1 MTQLNPPPSHRS
13 PLVSY
18 FAAALARTGDSWT
31 GVEVDLDEIED
42 IEALTD
48 LMRDLTGDSP
58 GPALLML
65 EEDDEYVAIVRV
77 DGGANGLGEPRV
89 FLSDRRAV
97 QGSDVA
103 AMLWEDADSDEEDEA
118 EDDDEGTRPVAEP
131 VGDTELLADLGTPG
145 ETLVGLCAGEG
156 LLPAD
161 VLTDVSERAG
171 CADVLEELREG

>member
-1 MTQLNPPPSHRS
+1 M
-13 PLVSY
+13 SY
-18 FAAALARTGDSWT
+18 FAVALARTGESWT
-31 GVEVDLDEIED
+31 GAEVDLDEVED

-48 LMRDLTGDSP
+48 LMRDLTGEGA

-77 DGGANGLGEPRV
+77 DGGTGGLGEPRV

-103 AMLWEDADSDEEDEA
+103 AMLWEEADDEEDE
-118 EDDDEGTRPVAEP
+118 DDDEEDEGTRPVAEP
-131 VGDTELLADLGTPG
+131 VGDAELLADLGTPG
-145 ETLVGLCAGEG
+145 PELVDLCAEEG

-161 VLTDVSERAG
+161 VLTTVCERAG

>member
-1 MTQLNPPPSHRS
+1 
-13 PLVSY
+13 VSY
-18 FAAALARTGDSWT
+18 FAAALARTGESWT
-31 GVEVDLDEIED
+31 GVEVDLDELED

-48 LMRDLTGDSP
+48 LMRDLSGEGA

-77 DGGANGLGEPRV
+77 DGGTGGLGEPRV

-103 AMLWEDADSDEEDEA
+103 AMLWEEA
-118 EDDDEGTRPVAEP
+118 EDEDDEDDDEDDEGTRPVAEP
-131 VGDTELLADLGTPG
+131 VGDAELLADLGTPAAQ
-145 ETLVGLCAGEG
+145 LVDLCAEEG

-161 VLTDVSERAG
+161 VLTSVCERAG

>member
-1 MTQLNPPPSHRS
+1 M
-13 PLVSY
+13 SY
-18 FAAALARTGDSWT
+18 FAVALARTGASWT
-31 GVEVDLDEIED
+31 GVEVDLDEVED

-48 LMRDLTGDSP
+48 LMRDLTGEGA

-77 DGGANGLGEPRV
+77 DGGVGGLAEPRV

-103 AMLWEDADSDEEDEA
+103 AMLWEEADEA
-118 EDDDEGTRPVAEP
+118 DDDDEDDEDEGTRPVAEP
-131 VGDTELLADLGTPG
+131 VGDAELLADLGTPG
-145 ETLVGLCAGEG
+145 SELVELCAEEG

-161 VLTDVSERAG
+161 VLTTVCERAG